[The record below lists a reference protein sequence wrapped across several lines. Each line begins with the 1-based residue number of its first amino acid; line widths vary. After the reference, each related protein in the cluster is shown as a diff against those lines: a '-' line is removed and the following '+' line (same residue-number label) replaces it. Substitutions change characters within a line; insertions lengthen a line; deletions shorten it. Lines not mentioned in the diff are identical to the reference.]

1 VFRKTLLLALL
12 LAGPVWGQRATIPTE
27 VHVQKNVPEVIA
39 LTEFDGDAVDW
50 FIIDPGLAVF
60 DISKLLGPGVATRPD
75 RILVFA
81 PAEGRY
87 RVRAIT
93 AKVKDGKAALSA
105 PTYCTVVVGNPPPT
119 PTPPGPVPPGPTPPG
134 PTPPGPA
141 PVVGKKAVLILYE
154 TAEPN
159 KLKGD
164 QLSMVAPYKELSD
177 YLNAKCD
184 PDSAGRKAWRIWD
197 PHTVVTSETQFWRDA
212 MAKFKDKPV
221 PYLVVSNGKEGFEGP
236 LPETKAELMTVLK
249 KYLD

>member
-164 QLSMVAPYKELSD
+164 QLSMSPRTRNSPTTLTPSATPTPPAARRGASGTPTPLSR
-177 YLNAKCD
+177 
-184 PDSAGRKAWRIWD
+184 PRRSSGGTRWRSSR
-197 PHTVVTSETQFWRDA
+197 TSPSPTSSLATARR
-212 MAKFKDKPV
+212 
-221 PYLVVSNGKEGFEGP
+221 VSRVRCRRRRRNSWP
-236 LPETKAELMTVLK
+236 S
-249 KYLD
+249 